1 MINLTGHR
9 KVRIAGEL
17 VKTQTF
23 LLLIKGSAVRAP
35 GPGVAPSVAPLR
47 YWLAG
52 RGRAQA
58 HSSVFGARP
67 CPLTRTQQR
76 KQSATDLNAR
86 IATAPIDDVPA
97 IACWTVSGK
106 APFKLVGAVV
116 AIGSIW
122 SAPRFQTT
130 ASRSELRLP
139 IDIDEES
146 RHTTLG
152 NDTVKPLKS
161 HPAVVRRGHGGSVG
175 HSPIHI
181 TRGWHE
187 HGRTIPRPTMG
198 IDIDKNS
205 PHVAGLDRRGKIVLR
220 HASAD
225 DAAPAGSEQLTAS
238 RMMFQFDCEQ

>member
-1 MINLTGHR
+1 LSLTH
-9 KVRIAGEL
+9 A
-17 VKTQTF
+17 
-23 LLLIKGSAVRAP
+23 
-35 GPGVAPSVAPLR
+35 
-47 YWLAG
+47 
-52 RGRAQA
+52 
-58 HSSVFGARP
+58 
-67 CPLTRTQQR
+67 QQR

-86 IATAPIDDVPA
+86 IAKAPIDFVPA

-106 APFKLVGAVV
+106 APFKLLGAIV

-122 SAPRFQTT
+122 SAPRFRTT

-146 RHTTLG
+146 RQTTLG
-152 NDTVKPLKS
+152 KLKS
-161 HPAVVRRGHGGSVG
+161 HPAVARRGHGGSVG

-187 HGRTIPRPTMG
+187 HGRTIPWPTMG

-205 PHVAGLDRRGKIVLR
+205 PHVVGLDRRGKIVLR

-238 RMMFQFDCEQ
+238 RMLFRFDCEQ